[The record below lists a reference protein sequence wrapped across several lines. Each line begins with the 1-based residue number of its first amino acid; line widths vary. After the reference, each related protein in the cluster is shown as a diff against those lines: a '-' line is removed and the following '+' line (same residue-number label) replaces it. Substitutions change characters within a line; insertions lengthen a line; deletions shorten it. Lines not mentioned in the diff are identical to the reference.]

1 MPLLLAASEIS
12 RSCLAAGQIESA
24 FGFLIWVKANAAE
37 AALIALYVN
46 FGPDG
51 RAKRMEPKEDVM
63 GDIGGLL
70 PPQIPKLRRHAR
82 SLVRDITDAEN
93 LMQRCLV
100 CALSRQHL

>member
-1 MPLLLAASEIS
+1 
-12 RSCLAAGQIESA
+12 
-24 FGFLIWVKANAAE
+24 
-37 AALIALYVN
+37 
-46 FGPDG
+46 
-51 RAKRMEPKEDVM
+51 M

>member
-24 FGFLIWVKANAAE
+24 FGFLTWVKANAAE

-51 RAKRMEPKEDVM
+51 RAKLYRLHVVRPQAQA
-63 GDIGGLL
+63 L
-70 PPQIPKLRRHAR
+70 PASMVAQ
-82 SLVRDITDAEN
+82 
-93 LMQRCLV
+93 
-100 CALSRQHL
+100 

>member
-1 MPLLLAASEIS
+1 LVASEIS
-12 RSCLAAGQIESA
+12 RSCPAAGQIGAA

-51 RAKRMEPKEDVM
+51 RAKCVDPKEEAM

-70 PPQIPKLRRHAR
+70 PPQIPKLRRYAR

-93 LMQRCLV
+93 LMQRCRV
-100 CALSRQHL
+100 RALSRQHL